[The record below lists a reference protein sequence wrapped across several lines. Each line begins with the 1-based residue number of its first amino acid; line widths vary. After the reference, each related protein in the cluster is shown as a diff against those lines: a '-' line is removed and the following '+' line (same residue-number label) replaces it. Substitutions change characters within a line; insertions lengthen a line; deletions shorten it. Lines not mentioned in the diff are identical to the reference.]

1 MLTWII
7 IILIAILLIILS
19 LDFVFQKRKNNNR
32 PTLSLIFALLA
43 FLIVAAAFSY
53 VISMSIGSPASESYH
68 ASTLKTAL

>member
-7 IILIAILLIILS
+7 LILIAILLIILS
-19 LDFVFQKRKNNNR
+19 LDFVFQRRKNNNR

-53 VISMSIGSPASESYH
+53 IISMSIGRPATESYH
-68 ASTLKTAL
+68 AATLKEAL